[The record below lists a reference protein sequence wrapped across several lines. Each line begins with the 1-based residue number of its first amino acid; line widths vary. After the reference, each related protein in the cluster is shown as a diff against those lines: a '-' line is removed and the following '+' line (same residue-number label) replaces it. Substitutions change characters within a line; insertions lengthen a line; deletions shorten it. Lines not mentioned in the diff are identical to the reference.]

1 MRTLG
6 SKLFQSARE
15 RTSIVLD
22 VLNGIWL
29 ICLGNH
35 EEKIDQGDF
44 KQILG
49 LLKIERKIESYN
61 QKIPNVRDV
70 GLSGILFLYFYI

>member
-35 EEKIDQGDF
+35 EEKIDQADF
-44 KQILG
+44 KQIPG

-61 QKIPNVRDV
+61 QNIPNVRDV
-70 GLSGILFLYFYI
+70 GLRGILFLCFYI